1 VADGALAPWEG
12 VALFFRDVMSV
23 IGWFVARS
31 VSWLRPI
38 TFRAR
43 PVGKAVTVGQL
54 VTVVAVLAAPGWVRP
69 LVLLVGALG
78 VVATAD
84 YTLMLWRERTR

>member
-1 VADGALAPWEG
+1 
-12 VALFFRDVMSV
+12 
-23 IGWFVARS
+23 
-31 VSWLRPI
+31 
-38 TFRAR
+38 
-43 PVGKAVTVGQL
+43 

-84 YTLMLWRERTR
+84 YTLMLWRERAR